1 MNTVQ
6 RIAKNTAVLL
16 IANIVSKILG
26 FFYIMYAARYLGAA
40 GFGVLAFALAFAG
53 IFGVLADIGLQP
65 LTIREVARNKLL
77 THKYLKNVAFIK
89 ILLSI
94 GTFGLMT
101 LTITLLGYPEQTVKV
116 VCFIGLSVILVS
128 FSEMIN
134 SIFQAFERMEF
145 VSVGQILK
153 NLLLLC
159 GILFAVKMGF
169 SVVGIASIYLITS
182 IIVVIYSYVIL
193 NWKTLGTSYKWIPW
207 DIEIDWGFWKSIIKK
222 ALPFGLSAIFVM
234 VYFWID
240 SVMLSLMKGDEVVG
254 WYNASYRLVFVLM
267 FIPGSLVNAIF
278 PVVSKYYRTSQESLV
293 SVYRRA
299 FKYLF
304 ILGLPIGVG
313 TTFLAD
319 RIIPIIYGAS
329 YGPSIGALQIL
340 IWAGVL
346 LFITPLFGTVLASID
361 RQDLGMWAVG
371 ICAIANIVIN
381 LLLIPKFSYTGASIA
396 TVITEG
402 IGFVLQFYFVSKYL
416 YRIRLSQKS
425 IMPILASLVMLLA
438 IFLLRELN
446 LAIIMAIAIVVYFG
460 IICSSK
466 TISEE
471 DIILF
476 KKIFKAS

>member
-26 FFYIMYAARYLGAA
+26 FFYIMYAARYLGAS
-40 GFGVLAFALAFAG
+40 GFGVLSFALAFAG

-65 LTIREVARNKLL
+65 LTIREVARDKLL

-94 GTFGLMT
+94 GTFGLMI
-101 LTITLLGYPEQTVKV
+101 LTINLLGYPEQTVKV
-116 VCFIGLSVILVS
+116 VCFIGVYVILVS
-128 FSEMIN
+128 FSEMLN

-159 GILFAVKMGF
+159 GVLFAVKMGF
-169 SVVGIASIYLITS
+169 SVVGIASIYIITS
-182 IIVVIYSYVIL
+182 IIVIIYGYVIL
-193 NWKTLGTSYKWIPW
+193 NWKALGASYKWIPW

-234 VYFWID
+234 IYFWID

-254 WYNASYRLVFVLM
+254 WYNASYRLVLVLM
-267 FIPGSLVNAIF
+267 FIPVSLVSAIF
-278 PVVSKYYRTSQESLV
+278 PVVSKYYKTSQEALV
-293 SVYRRA
+293 SVYRKA

-319 RIIPIIYGAS
+319 RIISLIYGAS
-329 YGPSIGALQIL
+329 YGPSTGALQIL

-346 LFITPLFGTVLASID
+346 LFLTTLFGTVLASID

-371 ICAIANIVIN
+371 ICAIANVVMN

-402 IGFVLQFYFVSKYL
+402 IGFILQFYFISKYL

-425 IMPILASLVMLLA
+425 IIPILASLVMLLA

-446 LAIIMAIAIVVYFG
+446 LATIIAIAIVVYFG
-460 IICSSK
+460 IICLFK